1 MTLSGMA
8 SSRTTFKATR
18 PTATVCILFGVAML
32 IAGCGP
38 VSKSVPLA
46 SGTPKE
52 VVLAKIKAAPISKQ
66 TFAVAN
72 HPGLTFTI
80 YTYRFAKEDGDGTR
94 TEWLMFDRNGFVGR
108 GPGDARDARARA
120 FELYYTAMA
129 AHGALKKS
137 EAEAALLGQLRQV
150 FGGRL
155 NRRAEYYLA
164 QRQALYQDL
173 EAEKIKREEADERL
187 RKLTVSIVGSRR
199 IAEDGTIDRWQTLEI
214 IGLSGARRLPD
225 ASHRDVSCLS
235 RHLSGSTVGRSCRSR
250 ISP

>member
-1 MTLSGMA
+1 M
-8 SSRTTFKATR
+8 R
-18 PTATVCILFGVAML
+18 PAFAAGLALGL
-32 IAGCGP
+32 IALLSACGP
-38 VSKSVPLA
+38 APKSVHLA
-46 SGTPKE
+46 SGTPRE
-52 VVLAKIKAAPISKQ
+52 EVLAKIKAAPISKQ
-66 TFAVAN
+66 TFAIAD
-72 HPGLTFTI
+72 HPGLSFTI
-80 YTYRFAKEDGDGTR
+80 YEYRFANEDGDGTR
-94 TEWLMFDRNGFVGR
+94 SEWLMFDRNGFVGR
-108 GPGDARDARARA
+108 GPGDSRDARARA

-187 RKLTVSIVGSRR
+187 RELTVSIVGSRS
-199 IAEDGTIDRWQTLEI
+199 AAKDGKIDRWQTLEI
-214 IGLSGARRLPD
+214 IGLGGARRLPD
-225 ASHRDVSCLS
+225 ASHRNVSCLG

-250 ISP
+250 LIP